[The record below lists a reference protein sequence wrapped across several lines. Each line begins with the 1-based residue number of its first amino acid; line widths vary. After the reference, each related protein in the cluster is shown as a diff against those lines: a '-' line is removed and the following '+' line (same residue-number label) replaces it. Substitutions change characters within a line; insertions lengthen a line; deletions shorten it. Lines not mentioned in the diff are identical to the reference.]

1 MVSSTPH
8 DQDCTGSRA
17 PERGCDTHPLPR
29 AHRPHYDSVHPVHRC
44 ELNVTTDLPD
54 LNISRDRLDAD
65 LKRIAQFT
73 DPDLPYTRRAFSP
86 YYEAAREWL
95 AERFRDA
102 GLETRVDP
110 AGNLI
115 GRIGESAGP
124 VLMLGSHT
132 DTVEAGGRFD
142 GIVGVL
148 GALEVVRCL
157 HESGVTL
164 SRPLEVV
171 DFVCE
176 EPSVVNLSP
185 LGSRIMAGD
194 VTADMVA
201 LATTPDGGTLPDAIV
216 RLGGD
221 PLRLNEARRK
231 PGDIY
236 GYLEL
241 HIEQGPVLERAG
253 MEVGVVTIVAAPCR
267 AVVTLTGVAD
277 HAGATAMPDR
287 RDALAG
293 AAELTLAV
301 ERIVSTPDIVQ
312 ESVGTVGFLRVSPN
326 MVNVIPGRVDLT
338 VEVRSTQTEAL
349 LWAREEIE
357 RSLRETADR
366 RGLGATLEW
375 QHLEEPRPHPPPHA
389 GGRGGIRRRPA
400 AADAAPAEPCLAR
413 RRSPGARRTRGHGV
427 HPVPRRAQPLP
438 RGMGRAGRYRCRRT
452 GAWASVV
459 EARCQ
464 VLTER

>member
-1 MVSSTPH
+1 MDAPPT
-8 DQDCTGSRA
+8 TMRRA
-17 PERGCDTHPLPR
+17 KARTAHRTERG
-29 AHRPHYDSVHPVHRC
+29 
-44 ELNVTTDLPD
+44 NVTANLPT
-54 LNISRDRLDAD
+54 LNINRDRIDAD
-65 LKRIAQFT
+65 LKHIAEFT
-73 DPDLPYTRRAFSP
+73 DPALPYTRRAFSP

-95 AERFRDA
+95 AGRFRDA
-102 GLETRVDP
+102 GLDTRVDP

-115 GRIGESAGP
+115 GRRGDGAGP
-124 VLMLGSHT
+124 VLMLGSHI
-132 DTVEAGGRFD
+132 DTVESGGRFD

-157 HESGVTL
+157 RESGITL

-201 LATTPDGGTLPDAIV
+201 EATTPDGGTLPDAIA

-221 PLRLNEARRK
+221 SSRLDESQRR

-301 ERIVSTPDIVQ
+301 ERIVSTPDIMQ
-312 ESVGTVGFLRVSPN
+312 ESVGTVGFLRIGPN
-326 MVNVIPGRVDLT
+326 MVNVIPGRADLT

-357 RSLRETADR
+357 RSLREIADR

-375 QHLEEPRPHPPPHA
+375 QHLEEPVPIPLGMQEVVAESAESLRLRTLRLPSRASH
-389 GGRGGIRRRPA
+389 
-400 AADAAPAEPCLAR
+400 DAARLAPIAPVGMVFIPCRDGRSHCPEEWAELDDI
-413 RRSPGARRTRGHGV
+413 V
-427 HPVPRRAQPLP
+427 
-438 RGMGRAGRYRCRRT
+438 T
-452 GAWASVV
+452 GT
-459 EARCQ
+459 Q
-464 VLTER
+464 VLGGALLRLDAQS

>member
-1 MVSSTPH
+1 
-8 DQDCTGSRA
+8 
-17 PERGCDTHPLPR
+17 
-29 AHRPHYDSVHPVHRC
+29 
-44 ELNVTTDLPD
+44 
-54 LNISRDRLDAD
+54 
-65 LKRIAQFT
+65 
-73 DPDLPYTRRAFSP
+73 
-86 YYEAAREWL
+86 
-95 AERFRDA
+95 
-102 GLETRVDP
+102 
-110 AGNLI
+110 
-115 GRIGESAGP
+115 
-124 VLMLGSHT
+124 MLGSHT
-132 DTVEAGGRFD
+132 DTVESGGRFD

-157 HESGVTL
+157 RESGLTL

-194 VTADMVA
+194 VTAEMVA
-201 LATTPDGGTLPDAIV
+201 EAAAPDGGALTDAIA

-221 PLRLNEARRK
+221 PSRLHEARRK
-231 PGDIY
+231 PGGIF

-267 AVVTLTGVAD
+267 AVVSLTGVAD

-301 ERIVSTPDIVQ
+301 ERIVSTPDVVQ
-312 ESVGTVGFLRVSPN
+312 ESVGTVGFLRVTPN

-357 RSLRETADR
+357 RALREIR
-366 RGLGATLEW
+366 RPARARRCAGVAAPGGTRAHT
-375 QHLEEPRPHPPPHA
+375 PRDA
-389 GGRGGIRRRPA
+389 GGGGGIRRCAPA
-400 AADAAPAEPCLAR
+400 AHAAPAEPRLAR
-413 RRSPGARRTRGHGV
+413 RRPPRARHARGHGV
-427 HPVPRRAQPLP
+427 HPLSGRAQPLP
-438 RGMGRAGRYRCRRT
+438 GGVGRAGRYRYRRT
-452 GAWASVV
+452 S
-459 EARCQ
+459 ARRSAAQ
-464 VLTER
+464 ARRPLLTNVKMGCTKS

>member
-1 MVSSTPH
+1 MT
-8 DQDCTGSRA
+8 DN
-17 PERGCDTHPLPR
+17 LP
-29 AHRPHYDSVHPVHRC
+29 
-44 ELNVTTDLPD
+44 T
-54 LNISRDRLDAD
+54 LNINRDRIDAD
-65 LKRIAQFT
+65 LKRIAEFT

-86 YYEAAREWL
+86 YYEAARVWL

-102 GLETRVDP
+102 GLDTRVDA

-115 GRIGESAGP
+115 GRLGDGSGP
-124 VLMLGSHT
+124 ILMLGSHT
-132 DTVEAGGRFD
+132 DTVESGGRFD
-142 GIVGVL
+142 GIIGVL

-157 HESGVTL
+157 RESGVTL
-164 SRPLEVV
+164 SRPLELV
-171 DFVCE
+171 DFLCE

-185 LGSRIMAGD
+185 LGSRVMAGD

-221 PLRLNEARRK
+221 PSRLDEARRK
-231 PGDIY
+231 PGDIF
-236 GYLEL
+236 GYLEM

-253 MEVGVVTIVAAPCR
+253 MEVGVVTIIAAPCR
-267 AVVTLTGVAD
+267 AVVSLTGVAD

-301 ERIVSTPDIVQ
+301 ERTVSTPDIVQ

-357 RSLRETADR
+357 RSLREIADR

-375 QHLEEPRPHPPPHA
+375 QHLEEPVTIPLGMQDIVAESAESLRLRTLRLPSRASH
-389 GGRGGIRRRPA
+389 
-400 AADAAPAEPCLAR
+400 DAARLAPVAPVGMVFIPCLDG
-413 RRSPGARRTRGHGV
+413 RSHCPEEWAELDDIV
-427 HPVPRRAQPLP
+427 
-438 RGMGRAGRYRCRRT
+438 T
-452 GAWASVV
+452 GA
-459 EARCQ
+459 Q
-464 VLTER
+464 VLAGALLRLDAQS

>member
-1 MVSSTPH
+1 MTDNP
-8 DQDCTGSRA
+8 
-17 PERGCDTHPLPR
+17 
-29 AHRPHYDSVHPVHRC
+29 
-44 ELNVTTDLPD
+44 TT
-54 LNISRDRLDAD
+54 LNINPDRIDAD
-65 LKRIAQFT
+65 LKRIAEFT
-73 DPDLPYTRRAFSP
+73 DPDAPYTRRAFSP
-86 YYEAAREWL
+86 YYEAARVWL

-102 GLETRVDP
+102 GLVTRVDP

-115 GRIGESAGP
+115 GRLGEGGGP

-132 DTVEAGGRFD
+132 DTVESGGRFD

-148 GALEVVRCL
+148 GALEIVRCL
-157 HESGVTL
+157 RESDVTL

-171 DFVCE
+171 DFLCE

-201 LATTPDGGTLPDAIV
+201 LATTPDGGRLPDAIA

-221 PLRLNEARRK
+221 PSRLDEARRK

-253 MEVGVVTIVAAPCR
+253 MEVGVVTVVAAPCR
-267 AVVTLTGVAD
+267 AVVTLSGVVD
-277 HAGATAMPDR
+277 HAGATAMADR

-312 ESVGTVGFLRVSPN
+312 ESVGTVGFLRVTPN
-326 MVNVIPGRVDLT
+326 MVNVIPGRADLT

-357 RSLRETADR
+357 RALRELADR

-375 QHLEEPRPHPPPHA
+375 QHLEEPVPVPLHMQDIVAESAESLRLRTLHLPSRASH
-389 GGRGGIRRRPA
+389 
-400 AADAAPAEPCLAR
+400 DAARLAPVAPVGMVFIPCRDGRSHCPEEWAELDAIVTGTQR
-413 RRSPGARRTRGHGV
+413 LGGALLRLD
-427 HPVPRRAQPLP
+427 AQ
-438 RGMGRAGRYRCRRT
+438 
-452 GAWASVV
+452 S
-459 EARCQ
+459 
-464 VLTER
+464 

>member
-1 MVSSTPH
+1 MT
-8 DQDCTGSRA
+8 DN
-17 PERGCDTHPLPR
+17 LPTL
-29 AHRPHYDSVHPVHRC
+29 DI
-44 ELNVTTDLPD
+44 N
-54 LNISRDRLDAD
+54 RDRLDAD
-65 LKRIAQFT
+65 LKRIAEFT

-86 YYEAAREWL
+86 YYEAARVWL
-95 AERFRDA
+95 AGRFRDA
-102 GLETRVDP
+102 GLDTRVDP

-115 GRIGESAGP
+115 GRLDASGSGRP
-124 VLMLGSHT
+124 DRSGSGQLSGSRRDGGDGGGVLMLGSHT
-132 DTVEAGGRFD
+132 DTVESGGRFD

-157 HESGVTL
+157 RESGVML

-194 VTADMVA
+194 VTAEMVA
-201 LATTPDGGTLPDAIV
+201 EATTPDGGALPDAIA

-221 PLRLNEARRK
+221 PSRLDEARRK

-236 GYLEL
+236 GYLEM

-267 AVVTLTGVAD
+267 AVVSLTGVAD

-301 ERIVSTPDIVQ
+301 ERTVSTPDIVQ

-357 RSLRETADR
+357 RSLREIADR
-366 RGLGATLEW
+366 RGLAATLEW
-375 QHLEEPRPHPPPHA
+375 QHLEEPVTIPLGMQEIVAESAESLRLRTLRLPSRASH
-389 GGRGGIRRRPA
+389 
-400 AADAAPAEPCLAR
+400 DAARLAPVAPVGMVFIPCLDG
-413 RRSPGARRTRGHGV
+413 RSHCPEEWAELDDIV
-427 HPVPRRAQPLP
+427 
-438 RGMGRAGRYRCRRT
+438 T
-452 GAWASVV
+452 GT
-459 EARCQ
+459 Q
-464 VLTER
+464 VLAGALLRLDARS

>member
-1 MVSSTPH
+1 MDAPPT
-8 DQDCTGSRA
+8 TMRRA
-17 PERGCDTHPLPR
+17 KARAAYRTERG
-29 AHRPHYDSVHPVHRC
+29 
-44 ELNVTTDLPD
+44 NVTANLPT
-54 LNISRDRLDAD
+54 LNINRDRIDAD
-65 LKRIAQFT
+65 LKHIAEFT
-73 DPDLPYTRRAFSP
+73 DPALPYTRRAFSP

-95 AERFRDA
+95 AGRFRDA
-102 GLETRVDP
+102 GLDTRVDP

-115 GRIGESAGP
+115 GRRGDGAGP
-124 VLMLGSHT
+124 VLMLGSHI
-132 DTVEAGGRFD
+132 DTVESGGRFD

-157 HESGVTL
+157 RESGITL

-176 EPSVVNLSP
+176 EPSIVNLSP

-194 VTADMVA
+194 VTTEMVA
-201 LATTPDGGTLPDAIV
+201 TATTPDGGTLPDAIA

-221 PLRLNEARRK
+221 PSRLDESQRR

-267 AVVTLTGVAD
+267 AVVSLTGVAD

-357 RSLRETADR
+357 RSLREITDR

-375 QHLEEPRPHPPPHA
+375 QHLEEPVTIPLGMQEVVAESAESLRLRTLRLPSRASH
-389 GGRGGIRRRPA
+389 
-400 AADAAPAEPCLAR
+400 DAARLAPIAPVGMVFIPCRDGRSHCPEEWAELDDI
-413 RRSPGARRTRGHGV
+413 V
-427 HPVPRRAQPLP
+427 
-438 RGMGRAGRYRCRRT
+438 T
-452 GAWASVV
+452 GT
-459 EARCQ
+459 Q
-464 VLTER
+464 VLGGALLRLDAQS

>member
-1 MVSSTPH
+1 MTANPP
-8 DQDCTGSRA
+8 TI
-17 PERGCDTHPLPR
+17 
-29 AHRPHYDSVHPVHRC
+29 
-44 ELNVTTDLPD
+44 NVNPD
-54 LNISRDRLDAD
+54 RIDAD
-65 LKRIAQFT
+65 LKRLAEFT
-73 DPDLPYTRRAFSP
+73 DPNLPYTRRAFSP
-86 YYEAAREWL
+86 YYEEARRWL

-102 GLETRVDP
+102 GLDTRVDP

-115 GRIGESAGP
+115 GRLGEGGGP
-124 VLMLGSHT
+124 VLMLGSHI

-157 HESGVTL
+157 RESGITL

-201 LATTPDGGTLPDAIV
+201 LATTPNGGALPDAIT

-221 PLRLNEARRK
+221 PSRLDEARRRL
-231 PGDIY
+231 GDIY

-253 MEVGVVTIVAAPCR
+253 LDAGVVTIVAAPCR
-267 AVVTLTGVAD
+267 AVVSLTGVAD
-277 HAGATAMPDR
+277 HAGATAMVDR

-301 ERIVSTPDIVQ
+301 ERIVSAPDIVQ
-312 ESVGTVGFLRVSPN
+312 ESVGTVGFLRVTPN
-326 MVNVIPGRVDLT
+326 MVNVIPGHVDLT
-338 VEVRSTQTEAL
+338 VEVRSTQTEVL

-357 RSLRETADR
+357 RSLREIASR
-366 RGLGATLEW
+366 RGLEASLDW
-375 QHLEEPRPHPPPHA
+375 QHLEEPVPIPLHMQDIVAETAA
-389 GGRGGIRRRPA
+389 GMGIRTLRLPSRA
-400 AADAAPAEPCLAR
+400 SHDAARLAPVAPVGMVFIPCLNG
-413 RRSPGARRTRGHGV
+413 RSHCPEEWAELDDIV
-427 HPVPRRAQPLP
+427 
-438 RGMGRAGRYRCRRT
+438 T
-452 GAWASVV
+452 GT
-459 EARCQ
+459 Q
-464 VLTER
+464 VLAGALLRLDAQA

>member
-1 MVSSTPH
+1 M
-8 DQDCTGSRA
+8 TGN
-17 PERGCDTHPLPR
+17 LP
-29 AHRPHYDSVHPVHRC
+29 
-44 ELNVTTDLPD
+44 T
-54 LNISRDRLDAD
+54 LNINPGRIDAD
-65 LKRIAQFT
+65 LKRIAEFT
-73 DPDLPYTRRAFSP
+73 DPDLPYTRRAFSR
-86 YYEAAREWL
+86 YYEEARVWL
-95 AERFRDA
+95 AECFRDA
-102 GLETRVDP
+102 GLDTRVDP

-115 GRIGESAGP
+115 GRLGDGGGP

-132 DTVEAGGRFD
+132 DTVESGGRFD

-157 HESGVTL
+157 RESGFAL

-201 LATTPDGGTLPDAIV
+201 LATTPDGGRLTDAIR
-216 RLGGD
+216 RLSGD
-221 PLRLNEARRK
+221 PSRLDEARRK
-231 PGDIY
+231 PGDIF

-253 MEVGVVTIVAAPCR
+253 MEVGVVTVIAAPCR

-277 HAGATAMPDR
+277 HAGATAMADR

-312 ESVGTVGFLRVSPN
+312 ESVGTVGFLRVNPN

-338 VEVRSTQTEAL
+338 IEVRSTQTEAL

-357 RSLRETADR
+357 SALRGLADR

-375 QHLEEPRPHPPPHA
+375 QHLEEPVPIPLGMQEVVAESAENLGLRTMRLPSRASH
-389 GGRGGIRRRPA
+389 
-400 AADAAPAEPCLAR
+400 DAARIAPIVPVGMVFIPCLNG
-413 RRSPGARRTRGHGV
+413 RSHCPEEWAELDDIV
-427 HPVPRRAQPLP
+427 
-438 RGMGRAGRYRCRRT
+438 T
-452 GAWASVV
+452 GT
-459 EARCQ
+459 Q
-464 VLTER
+464 VLAGALLRLDAQS

>member
-1 MVSSTPH
+1 MTDNLPTL
-8 DQDCTGSRA
+8 DINPSRI
-17 PERGCDTHPLPR
+17 ED
-29 AHRPHYDSVHPVHRC
+29 
-44 ELNVTTDLPD
+44 
-54 LNISRDRLDAD
+54 D
-65 LKRIAQFT
+65 LKRIAEFT
-73 DPDLPYTRRAFSP
+73 DPELPYTRRAFSR
-86 YYEAAREWL
+86 YYEEARVWL
-95 AERFRDA
+95 ADRFRDA
-102 GLETRVDP
+102 GLDTRVDA

-115 GRIGESAGP
+115 GRLGDGDGP

-157 HESGVTL
+157 RESGVTL
-164 SRPLEVV
+164 SRPLELV
-171 DFVCE
+171 DFLCE

-201 LATTPDGGTLPDAIV
+201 RATTPDGSRLTDAIR

-221 PLRLNEARRK
+221 ATRLEEARRN
-231 PGDIY
+231 PGSIY

-253 MEVGVVTIVAAPCR
+253 MEVGIVTVVAAPCR
-267 AVVTLTGVAD
+267 AVVSLTGVAD
-277 HAGATAMPDR
+277 HAGATAMQDR

-301 ERIVSTPDIVQ
+301 ERVVSAPDIVQ
-312 ESVGTVGFLRVSPN
+312 ESVGTVGFLRVTPN

-357 RSLRETADR
+357 RSLQELADR
-366 RGLGATLEW
+366 RGLEATLEW
-375 QHLEEPRPHPPPHA
+375 QHLEEPVPIPLHMQDVVAESADSLRLRTLRLPSRASH
-389 GGRGGIRRRPA
+389 
-400 AADAAPAEPCLAR
+400 DAARLAPVSPVGMVFIPCRDGRSHCPEEWAELDDI
-413 RRSPGARRTRGHGV
+413 V
-427 HPVPRRAQPLP
+427 
-438 RGMGRAGRYRCRRT
+438 T
-452 GAWASVV
+452 GA
-459 EARCQ
+459 Q
-464 VLTER
+464 VLAGALLRLDARS